1 MKDQPLNLKRQNE
14 VISTVCTLSSV
25 TNWISGGHQATHP
38 LSPSVLGLGLG
49 AGALLGTFALALAL
63 LLLLLNLGLLPSTDA
78 LARPSTQE
86 AAVAE
91 AAATAKDLANEAEQ
105 QTQGGAAC

>member
-1 MKDQPLNLKRQNE
+1 M
-14 VISTVCTLSSV
+14 ISTVCTLSSV

-63 LLLLLNLGLLPSTDA
+63 LPLLTLLILGLLPSTDA
-78 LARPSTQE
+78 FARPSTQE

>member
-1 MKDQPLNLKRQNE
+1 MDFR
-14 VISTVCTLSSV
+14 
-25 TNWISGGHQATHP
+25 GHKATHP
-38 LSPSVLGLGLG
+38 LVLGLGLG
-49 AGALLGTFALALAL
+49 AGALLGTFALAFTL
-63 LLLLLNLGLLPSTDA
+63 LPLLTLGLLPSTDA
-78 LARPSTQE
+78 FTRPSTQE